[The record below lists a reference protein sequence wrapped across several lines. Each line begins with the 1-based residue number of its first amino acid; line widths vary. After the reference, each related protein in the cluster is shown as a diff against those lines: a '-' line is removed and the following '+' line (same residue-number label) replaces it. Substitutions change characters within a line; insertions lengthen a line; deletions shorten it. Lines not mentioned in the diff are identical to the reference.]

1 MLCKQN
7 VQDQTSQRTNL
18 NLCKTHCTIH
28 KTVFCC
34 NVLRNGFRWSAFA
47 SRKLTSAAVKKLHK
61 NNARKV
67 FHMQTQE
74 NIREGKVYFQN
85 YSISVSQS
93 SVDATEKSEPIE
105 KITLYIFSRG
115 YITPWPDTCY
125 LFLVK
130 VNSSQ
135 QNVWG

>member
-1 MLCKQN
+1 M
-7 VQDQTSQRTNL
+7 
-18 NLCKTHCTIH
+18 
-28 KTVFCC
+28 
-34 NVLRNGFRWSAFA
+34 
-47 SRKLTSAAVKKLHK
+47 KKLHK

-93 SVDATEKSEPIE
+93 SVDAIEKSEPIE
-105 KITLYIFSRG
+105 KITLYIFSWG

-135 QNVWG
+135 QNGLIIFNYAFSWYM

>member
-1 MLCKQN
+1 M
-7 VQDQTSQRTNL
+7 
-18 NLCKTHCTIH
+18 
-28 KTVFCC
+28 
-34 NVLRNGFRWSAFA
+34 
-47 SRKLTSAAVKKLHK
+47 KKLHK

-115 YITPWPDTCY
+115 YITP
-125 LFLVK
+125 
-130 VNSSQ
+130 
-135 QNVWG
+135 